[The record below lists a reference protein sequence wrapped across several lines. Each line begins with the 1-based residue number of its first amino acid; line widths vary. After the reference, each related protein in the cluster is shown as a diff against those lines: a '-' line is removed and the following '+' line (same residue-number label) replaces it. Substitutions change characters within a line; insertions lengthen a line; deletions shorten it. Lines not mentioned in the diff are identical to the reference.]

1 MSAST
6 RPIDAASLQVG
17 MTTETRTAGSPE
29 RDVGIAAGKRG
40 VDAEPASGSAE
51 REARRDHHRDEE
63 LPDPRG
69 PPLRHPEA
77 REEAER
83 GERDGAARETEDQE
97 DAEAELRRRL
107 QRCGNRG
114 VPGHET
120 HDRLPRE
127 RGAAL
132 LDVVADQARIA
143 LGRVE
148 ALAEVLEEHPHEH
161 RPEHEAEDREQRRR
175 FGRGGA
181 HGAQDTSLPNTVVQA
196 LPAFGNSRRLPAYA
210 ARIGRGLPFTNGQN
224 SSGRS
229 SPPRSP
235 RRLGQPPWQTSTSGQ
250 VRQTS
255 GSASSSVNTGER
267 TIDGPRTSR
276 SARPRDRFGQ

>member
-1 MSAST
+1 
-6 RPIDAASLQVG
+6 
-17 MTTETRTAGSPE
+17 MTTETRTVGSPE
-29 RDVGIAAGKRG
+29 RDVWIATRERRIDTEPAAGG
-40 VDAEPASGSAE
+40 TEG
-51 REARRDHHRDEE
+51 EARRDRHRDEE
-63 LPDPRG
+63 LPDPGR

-77 REEAER
+77 REEAEP
-83 GERDGAARETEDQE
+83 GERDGAARKTQDQE

-107 QRCGNRG
+107 QRCGDRG

-143 LGRVE
+143 RGRVE

-161 RPEHEAEDREQRRR
+161 RPEHEAEDREQRQR

-196 LPAFGNSRRLPAYA
+196 LPAFGNSRRLPACA

-229 SPPRSP
+229 SPPRST
-235 RRLGQPPWQTSTSGQ
+235 RRLGQPPWQTPT
-250 VRQTS
+250 R
-255 GSASSSVNTGER
+255 
-267 TIDGPRTSR
+267 
-276 SARPRDRFGQ
+276 